1 MDWKTIRLELAGTR
15 DFPRGSVSRAFVLR
29 LPIRRDGSIDEAEV
43 LRNPSLATLKRLW
56 ASEPDRIGR
65 VVRANGSLAFSYGS
79 EPTVC
84 CTLPSQPISLG
95 GYVIVTMPDGGE
107 LPFRVASMRQLG

>member
-43 LRNPSLATLKRLW
+43 VRNPSLATLKRFW

-65 VVRANGSLAFSYGS
+65 IVHVNGSLAFSYGS
-79 EPTVC
+79 ERAVR

-95 GYVIVTMPDGGE
+95 GHVIVMMPDGGE